1 MTTNLDVLKN
11 NKFLL
16 AVLFFFFFFNSVTT
30 NDPYNLTSNWDF
42 FGEKEFKFNSKIT
55 YRFENLSVWGNFREL
70 KINKS

>member
-16 AVLFFFFFFNSVTT
+16 AVHLFLNSVTT
-30 NDPYNLTSNWDF
+30 NDPCNLTSNWDF
-42 FGEKEFKFNSKIT
+42 FGEKEFKFISKIT